1 MYAVWVKIGE
11 TMPWIELEGMYKT
24 KTEAQK
30 AAKEILSKVQV
41 KIVRVEVKGKPMK
54 AVVMA
59 ER

>member
-11 TMPWIELEGMYKT
+11 TMPWIELEGIYKT

-59 ER
+59 KR